1 MSVRGIAVGLVA
13 RSENVKVVVGVVVE
27 PEGGT
32 TPDEGAPEVPGAAD
46 DDVPGGAEDVG
57 DAEDAA
63 S

>member
-1 MSVRGIAVGLVA
+1 VGLVA

-46 DDVPGGAEDVG
+46 GDVPGGAEDVG